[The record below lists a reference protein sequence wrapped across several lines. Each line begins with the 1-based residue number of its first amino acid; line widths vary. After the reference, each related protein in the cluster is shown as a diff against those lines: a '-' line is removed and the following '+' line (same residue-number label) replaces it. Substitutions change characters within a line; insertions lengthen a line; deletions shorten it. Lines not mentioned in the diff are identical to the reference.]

1 MAKVDHELPLAGHV
15 VSVLEFFHAVQD
27 PVTVEL
33 VRTQE
38 VVISDP
44 ERKLVIRAF
53 YPVEAVRMA
62 VRRPVGTVETLDQ
75 LLVWTV
81 PGGDGIVVCKA
92 DHLRDLKLHPL
103 AELKEELLC
112 CKRIGAVAVGN
123 KKEAFRKLILQLL
136 KGHAHR
142 HDAGTYAAVVGDL
155 IPEDRTAG
163 GIHDEPD
170 EGMDAADLNVCLI
183 SHKGL
188 AGLIVVMVHK
198 GLYTECGRLTVV
210 GDLLVGYLKAIE
222 IHESLGRFPQ
232 GKPEVDVQGKA
243 EPHDVGVV
251 LAETQGRGVLRET
264 LKGHPE
270 EVNVEFPVNVMELV
284 IAPAVRGIG
293 IHFFEVV
300 FVVGAVLVDA
310 FPDNKEFPVFHR
322 DESMSAERAAKLKR
336 LVETVVLRGEHR
348 AADLAQEL
356 AFGTIVAVEVL
367 GRGVTAGAS
376 RIGRNT
382 AFAAP
387 ADRPELAAVVGA
399 LVFTPEVL
407 PVLFLQGDDPWELI
421 RFELLVLWGM
431 CLIISPLLERDVSAD
446 KTEKPAFL
454 IIKIIDD

>member
-1 MAKVDHELPLAGHV
+1 MRP
-15 VSVLEFFHAVQD
+15 
-27 PVTVEL
+27 
-33 VRTQE
+33 QE

-44 ERKLVIRAF
+44 ERKPVIRTF
-53 YPVEAVRMA
+53 YPVEAIRMA

-92 DHLRDLKLHPL
+92 DHLRDLKPHPF

-112 CKRIGAVAVGN
+112 CKRIGAIAVGN
-123 KKEAFRKLILQLL
+123 KKEAFRKLVLQLL

-142 HDAGTYAAVVGDL
+142 HDAGTCAAVVGDL

-198 GLYTECGRLTVV
+198 GLYTECGRLTVI

-387 ADRPELAAVVGA
+387 ADRSELAAVVGA

>member
-1 MAKVDHELPLAGHV
+1 MRP
-15 VSVLEFFHAVQD
+15 
-27 PVTVEL
+27 
-33 VRTQE
+33 QE

-44 ERKLVIRAF
+44 ERKPVIRTF

-92 DHLRDLKLHPL
+92 DHLRDLKPHPF

-243 EPHDVGVV
+243 EPHDVGIV

-264 LKGHPE
+264 FKGHPE

-310 FPDNKEFPVFHR
+310 FPDNKEFPVLHR
-322 DESMSAERAAKLKR
+322 DESMSAERAAQFKR
-336 LVETVVLRGEHR
+336 LVETVVLRGKHR
-348 AADLAQEL
+348 TADLTQEL
-356 AFGTIVAVEVL
+356 AFGAIVVVKVL
-367 GRGVTAGAS
+367 GRGITARTAC
-376 RIGRNT
+376 IGRDP

-387 ADRPELAAVVGA
+387 SDRLEFTTVVSA
-399 LVFTPEVL
+399 LVFTPEML
-407 PVLFLQGDDPWELI
+407 PVLLLQRNDSGKLI
-421 RFELLVLWGM
+421 RFEFLVFWGVDLVM
-431 CLIISPLLERDVSAD
+431 NPLLKRNIFAD
-446 KTEKPAFL
+446 KIEKPEL
-454 IIKIIDD
+454 LTIKIIDD